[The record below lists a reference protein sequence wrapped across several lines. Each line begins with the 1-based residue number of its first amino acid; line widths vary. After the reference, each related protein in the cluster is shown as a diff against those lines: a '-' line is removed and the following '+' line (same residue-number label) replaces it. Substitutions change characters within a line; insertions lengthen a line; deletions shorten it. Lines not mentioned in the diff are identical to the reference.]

1 MTKKV
6 DMIYKD
12 DALAMVMM
20 MMIVMVMVNN
30 DYVDD
35 NDVNY
40 GDDNN
45 DRDDGTEIKK
55 EGRGNTDNKHMHS
68 CIHTRHQVW
77 HVE

>member
-35 NDVNY
+35 NDVN
-40 GDDNN
+40 G
-45 DRDDGTEIKK
+45 DGTW
-55 EGRGNTDNKHMHS
+55 RY
-68 CIHTRHQVW
+68 
-77 HVE
+77 